1 MVPKVFF
8 WDWFYPS
15 CFSSNKDW
23 IPEFNFVCL
32 YDISPMFSGPTIL
45 WKPQKKG
52 FLLGKVWIKIH
63 QPSESIVASSTTA
76 NALRSRGSTG
86 RSKGMPMGNPQSP
99 SARMGNLLT
108 ARTMILMLVAAALNV
123 WVILEQPST
132 SLMEYHVLFQ
142 RFLRLVP
149 MRVLTMQMADYGS
162 PTAKPTL
169 LYSSILY
176 SSETVFFK
184 RCFFLKLQSYTSK
197 NFSSKPIQED
207 CIV

>member
-32 YDISPMFSGPTIL
+32 YDISPMFSGPTIF

-63 QPSESIVASSTTA
+63 QPSESTVVASSTTA

-123 WVILEQPST
+123 WVILEHHQHHWWST
-132 SLMEYHVLFQ
+132 MCCSNDFCDWYRCEFSLCKWQTTDPQLLNQ
-142 RFLRLVP
+142 L
-149 MRVLTMQMADYGS
+149 
-162 PTAKPTL
+162 L

-184 RCFFLKLQSYTSK
+184 RCFFFKVAIIHLQKL
-197 NFSSKPIQED
+197 
-207 CIV
+207 